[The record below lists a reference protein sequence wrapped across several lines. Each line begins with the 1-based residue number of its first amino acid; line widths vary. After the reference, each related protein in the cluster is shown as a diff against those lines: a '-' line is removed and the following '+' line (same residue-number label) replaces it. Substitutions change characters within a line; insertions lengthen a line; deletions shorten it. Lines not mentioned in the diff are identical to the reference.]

1 MFSINHFY
9 KLRTLLKTIT
19 WNKNSSGL
27 NIWLLIIWYID
38 RTSSLMSETLQQ
50 RSAAMSLSPRHSW
63 DTRQRTFPFTFWNH
77 KTSPR
82 TLFDSWSASL
92 HDNRQNVVLFV
103 LFWRSFSNNNLLPTL
118 ILITWHLSWQ
128 SGQKRHESSISR
140 YLLQSCSGT
149 SSGELNSHFS
159 KVVRQPE
166 MIICCEHCTFQKFTN
181 KLCSRLP
188 CLCSASTVHSTRFC
202 DSTALALLAL

>member
-9 KLRTLLKTIT
+9 MLRTLLKTIT
-19 WNKNSSGL
+19 WNKNPSGL

-38 RTSSLMSETLQQ
+38 WTSSLLSETLQQ

-63 DTRQRTFPFTFWNH
+63 ETRQRTFPFTFWNH

-82 TLFDSWSASL
+82 ALFDSWSASL
-92 HDNRQNVVLFV
+92 HVNRQSVVLFV

-128 SGQKRHESSISR
+128 SGLKRHEIEHLPVSSPKLQWHFLWGVELPLFQSSSPAWNDN
-140 YLLQSCSGT
+140 LLWT
-149 SSGELNSHFS
+149 LHL
-159 KVVRQPE
+159 PE
-166 MIICCEHCTFQKFTN
+166 IYQ
-181 KLCSRLP
+181 
-188 CLCSASTVHSTRFC
+188 
-202 DSTALALLAL
+202 